1 MKSYNIDNEYELIY
15 MYRQSGDVA
24 LQLLIQLFSSR
35 VKMIIQKRQ
44 SSFAYRNKDELY
56 QLCMIK
62 LIEALDSY
70 RYDKAASFSS
80 YYFTIIDHSI
90 SDFVKQ
96 QSRYSYHIDDYTKK
110 YGFDIFDECGKYGVE
125 ERISADYLNIQFL
138 DYVNQ
143 MVDQVDIK
151 SKDRAYQILMMRAQG
166 YSYQEIADCLKIS
179 KNSVDYIL
187 RKLRRCK
194 DRID

>member
-1 MKSYNIDNEYELIY
+1 MKSICVENEYELIY

-24 LQLLIQLFSSR
+24 LQLLIQMLSS
-35 VKMIIQKRQ
+35 KIKIIIQKKQ
-44 SSFAYRNKDELY
+44 SVFAYYNKDELY

-70 RYDKAASFSS
+70 RFDKEASFSS
-80 YYFTIIDHSI
+80 YYITIIEHSI

-96 QSRYSYHIDDYTKK
+96 QSRYHYHIDEYTKR
-110 YGFDIFDECGKYGVE
+110 YGFDIFDECGKYGIE
-125 ERISADYLNIQFL
+125 EHPKNKYSETEIIEYANQLVKKAD
-138 DYVNQ
+138 V
-143 MVDQVDIK
+143 K
-151 SKDRAYQILMMRAQG
+151 SEKKAYQILMMRAEG